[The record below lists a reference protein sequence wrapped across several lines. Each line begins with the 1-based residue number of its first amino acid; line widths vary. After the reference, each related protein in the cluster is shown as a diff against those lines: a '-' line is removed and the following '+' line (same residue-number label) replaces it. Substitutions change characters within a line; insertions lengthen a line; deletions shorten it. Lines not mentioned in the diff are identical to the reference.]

1 MTQNLCQSYHQF
13 RLQPTPRVTL
23 KLGKH
28 CLLVLGERKRE
39 DRNSEHSHFQREIK
53 EEEMIQSSDTSR
65 TREVIRM
72 EATVP
77 DAVSGPRTS
86 EYPGWLGLFAQGGK
100 PALRSRRTL
109 LPLGGAACMEWL

>member
-1 MTQNLCQSYHQF
+1 M
-13 RLQPTPRVTL
+13 QPTPRVTL

-53 EEEMIQSSDTSR
+53 EKEIIQSSDTSR
-65 TREVIRM
+65 TREVILM

-77 DAVSGPRTS
+77 NAVSGPRTTT
-86 EYPGWLGLFAQGGK
+86 YLGWLVFFAQGGK
-100 PALRSRRTL
+100 PALCSRRT